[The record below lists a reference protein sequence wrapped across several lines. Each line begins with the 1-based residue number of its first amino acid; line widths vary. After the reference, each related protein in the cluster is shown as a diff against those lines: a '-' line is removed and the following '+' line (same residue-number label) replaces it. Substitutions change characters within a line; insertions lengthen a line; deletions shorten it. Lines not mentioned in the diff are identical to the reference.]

1 MPVPLPPSP
10 WAFEPD
16 EWPADDCIA
25 GGADLEPATL
35 VDAYRNGAFPMP
47 HGRRLLWW
55 SPMERGVLG
64 PGDLKVSRSLRRSLR
79 DFTITVDTDFDA
91 VIDAWEEGGR
101 IVMAGYRDRPGHP
114 VLFDSIYWDELA
126 KLTGEQGG
134 RDVIKQHP
142 DEVVYVPVETESPMD
157 VYREADW
164 RVLQEWWAKHP

>member
-1 MPVPLPPSP
+1 MAVIGGAQQETMAAFDDIVDEIVLNK
-10 WAFEPD
+10 AFE
-16 EWPADDCIA
+16 EGQGTSIA
-25 GGADLEPATL
+25 AGI
-35 VDAYRNGAFPMP
+35 RF
-47 HGRRLLWW
+47 
-55 SPMERGVLG
+55 
-64 PGDLKVSRSLRRSLR
+64 LR
-79 DFTITVDTDFDA
+79 DTSDLLGSCEAVIFLLGDQPGIDPDVIDA

-142 DEVVYVPVETESPMD
+142 EEVVYVPVETESPMD
-157 VYREADW
+157 VDREADW